1 MIEKA
6 LKGSR
11 NYWLWIG
18 FLLLGIAAGFSA
30 FSRQMWEGLT
40 VTGMGRDVSWGLYIA
55 QFTFL
60 VGVAAS
66 AVMVV
71 IPYYLHN
78 QKAFAKTVIV
88 GEFMAV
94 SATLMCMLF
103 ILADMGR
110 PDRVLN
116 VLLYPSPHAM
126 VFWDMLVLN
135 GYLLINLVSAWT
147 VLGA

>member
-6 LKGSR
+6 LKGNRS
-11 NYWLWIG
+11 YWAWIA
-18 FLLLGIAAGFSA
+18 FLLAVIVAGITAYN
-30 FSRQMWEGLT
+30 RQRWFGLT

-78 QKAFAKTVIV
+78 RKEFSKTVII

-126 VFWDMLVLN
+126 VF
-135 GYLLINLVSAWT
+135 
-147 VLGA
+147 